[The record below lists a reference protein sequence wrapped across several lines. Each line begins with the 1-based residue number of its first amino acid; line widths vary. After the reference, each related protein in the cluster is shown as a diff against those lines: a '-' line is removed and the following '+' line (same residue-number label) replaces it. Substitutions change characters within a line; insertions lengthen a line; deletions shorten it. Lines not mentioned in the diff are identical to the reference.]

1 MEHLRGDR
9 FCGRESGEHGH
20 RAFEQPADSAG
31 SVESRGGG
39 RIGDAYTAGSYAATN
54 HDWHESDATWKAKQV
69 ARMLDSHGLRP
80 ESICDIGC
88 GTGGVLDELDSL
100 LDWETKLTG
109 YEVAQEAFKHSP
121 ADRITRIE
129 LVQGAHDMDQRTFDL
144 MLCLDVFEHI
154 EDYYGFLRSIRSKAP
169 LVVFHIPIE
178 HAVTTALSP
187 GPILKSAM
195 QVGHIQHFSAAVA
208 LEALRYSGYEIL
220 DSVHTVPAR
229 EFQAQGARQAFGRAV
244 RVAAA
249 SINVD
254 LAARLMTGFSLLVLC
269 AT

>member
-1 MEHLRGDR
+1 MEHPPADR

-20 RAFEQPADSAG
+20 RASEQPADSAG
-31 SVESRGGG
+31 SDESRPSV
-39 RIGDAYTAGSYAATN
+39 IGDAYTGGSYAATN
-54 HDWHESDATWKAKQV
+54 HDWHESDAAWKAKQV

-88 GTGGVLDELDSL
+88 GTGGVLDELRSL
-100 LDWETKLTG
+100 LDWNPTLTG
-109 YEVAQEAFKHSP
+109 YEVAEEASRHLP
-121 ADRITRIE
+121 VDRTNRIE
-129 LVQGAHDMDQRTFDL
+129 LVHGAHNADQRSFDL

-178 HAVTTALSP
+178 HAVTTALGP

-208 LEALRYSGYEIL
+208 LEALRYSGYEVL
-220 DSVHTVPAR
+220 DSIHTVPAR
-229 EFQAQGARQAFGRAV
+229 EIRARGARQVFGRAI

-249 SINVD
+249 NINVD
-254 LAARLMTGFSLLVLC
+254 LAARVMTGFPLLVLC